1 MIRFRYLSE
10 KKKYNFLQER
20 MVYLLN
26 QLHRMKNPW
35 AVGETSVQ
43 CRNCGHIFTAQMVN
57 CFDTLLWQEARE
69 ILDEENFFY
78 PLCPQC
84 QTQTEISYRSRY
96 IDRELGIAAV
106 MIPGAEKQ
114 DMEGLLQDMNRFM
127 DRLALPGME
136 HRVVG
141 NFYAMA
147 EQMRIHKHRLND
159 RAIQLLKPFMI
170 GGLQSRG
177 FEVWDGFFT
186 GIMQPKEAKRMDD
199 TVYFSLQEDDPA
211 VYSEMVYQFHI
222 YLTNGD
228 IIPHGIN
235 DTAYGICMNILQEKE
250 LAEDDGLFH
259 FYDLSWA
266 IDMHNSL

>member
-1 MIRFRYLSE
+1 M
-10 KKKYNFLQER
+10 
-20 MVYLLN
+20 
-26 QLHRMKNPW
+26 
-35 AVGETSVQ
+35 
-43 CRNCGHIFTAQMVN
+43 
-57 CFDTLLWQEARE
+57 
-69 ILDEENFFY
+69 
-78 PLCPQC
+78 
-84 QTQTEISYRSRY
+84 
-96 IDRELGIAAV
+96 
-106 MIPGAEKQ
+106 
-114 DMEGLLQDMNRFM
+114 
-127 DRLALPGME
+127 
-136 HRVVG
+136 
-141 NFYAMA
+141 
-147 EQMRIHKHRLND
+147 
-159 RAIQLLKPFMI
+159 
-170 GGLQSRG
+170 
-177 FEVWDGFFT
+177 WDGFFT